1 MKRNRETRKKI
12 HLQVIYLRR
21 NSIVVHSIFFR
32 PIRTLKLKNLPYK
45 LLTNNE
51 INFLWVFREK
61 LTGRQ
66 HNCDFVVYCCACL
79 HSNITV
85 PQTTTTLKLVAHAHT
100 IHSHTKGREA
110 GWGSLTFFLSKR
122 PQSIHLKDKNSLSL
136 NFFLLVFRC
145 ISGYILSKK
154 KSSLH
159 SRVHLNS

>member
-45 LLTNNE
+45 LLTNNK
-51 INFLWVFREK
+51 INFLWVFRDK

-79 HSNITV
+79 DSNITADYNDSKAYCTC
-85 PQTTTTLKLVAHAHT
+85 PLHT

-110 GWGSLTFFLSKR
+110 RWGSLTFFLSKR
-122 PQSIHLKDKNSLSL
+122 PQSTHLKDKNSLFL

-145 ISGYILSKK
+145 ISGYILSKNK
-154 KSSLH
+154 RSLH